1 MKTQTLSKSLESNII
16 RPGPM
21 SWEWVPQFIQDTLR
35 AAGCIFFTAVNEIN
49 RLPHI
54 RFQYAPLV
62 FQGSLYYLQR
72 WSIHEWGVSPSQ
84 VLFPESGGC
93 PLTVLS
99 AGGFLTQRVKAAVRQ
114 FDQGANCEPA
124 PPSFN
129 HLLQLN

>member
-1 MKTQTLSKSLESNII
+1 MKTQTLAKAFENEGAC
-16 RPGPM
+16 PGLM
-21 SWEWVPQFIQDTLR
+21 SWAQVPQFIQAVLR
-35 AAGCIFFTAVNEIN
+35 AEGCTFFAPVNDIN

-72 WSIHEWGVSPSQ
+72 WSIHEWGISPSQ

-93 PLTVLS
+93 PLAVLS
-99 AGGFLTQRVKAAVRQ
+99 AGSFLAQRIKAAVRR
-114 FDQGANCEPA
+114 FDQGANPESTS
-124 PPSFN
+124 PSFN